1 MASECVNFTLLS
13 VRLSASVQP
22 AGAQVYASGARTRLR
37 CSRCTAAQ
45 IRLPV
50 FSYFRPADQPADPF
64 VSDPTRRLQPPLRLL
79 KQIDPIL
86 LIRRGSILELR
97 HQRHRKTE
105 THSIP
110 PVIVQL
116 KRTGAG
122 AEINPTSAHEQLH
135 FKLRHTASS
144 R

>member
-1 MASECVNFTLLS
+1 MCKFYATLCAPLRICS
-13 VRLSASVQP
+13 TRWRTSLCQWRTHKIAMQP
-22 AGAQVYASGARTRLR
+22 LHGSSNPPA
-37 CSRCTAAQ
+37 
-45 IRLPV
+45 PV
-50 FSYFRPADQPADPF
+50 FSYSRPADQPADPF